1 MNISIQGIKGAFH
14 EEAARLYFSNEIKV
28 VEKLMFEDVI
38 YSVEHKEAYAGV
50 MAIENSISG
59 TIHSNFELIKQS
71 NLYIVGE
78 VYLKIVQNLAVN
90 EGVGIN
96 DLKQVE
102 SHYMAINQCRSFFRN
117 HPNIKLVDTEDTAL
131 SMKNVAK
138 SNSTSIGAIG
148 SKLAAAYYG
157 LKIINSSIE
166 TNKKNFTRFFVL
178 KTNPSISK
186 HNNKSSMLVVL
197 KNQKGALA
205 NALNCINNSAIDLS
219 KIESLPIIGEPWHYQ
234 FYIEVL
240 YKSELDYEKMKTELK
255 IHVENISE
263 LGCYIENNITEAKQA
278 QF

>member
-1 MNISIQGIKGAFH
+1 
-14 EEAARLYFSNEIKV
+14 
-28 VEKLMFEDVI
+28 
-38 YSVEHKEAYAGV
+38 
-50 MAIENSISG
+50 
-59 TIHSNFELIKQS
+59 
-71 NLYIVGE
+71 
-78 VYLKIVQNLAVN
+78 
-90 EGVGIN
+90 
-96 DLKQVE
+96 
-102 SHYMAINQCRSFFRN
+102 MAINQCRSFFRN

-178 KTNPSISK
+178 KINPSISK

-205 NALNCINNSAIDLS
+205 NVLNCINNNAIDLS
-219 KIESLPIIGEPWHYQ
+219 KIESLLIIGEPWHYQ

-240 YKSELDYEKMKTELK
+240 YKSELDYEKMKMELK
-255 IHVENISE
+255 IHVENIFE